1 MSVNIGSQTGG
12 VVNHVAGDR
21 YVSARVGRGG
31 APVRRAG
38 GSPGPAVGPGGGRPS
53 RFLGPGQRAELTA
66 DADAIIAE
74 VSEPAPPPT
83 SIRARITGVLRE
95 AGALAGAA
103 GAFVGPVTA
112 LAQWLGPL
120 GASVLAMPACRS
132 TSQPCSWTRRDPAS
146 APRRR
151 PRGP

>member
-1 MSVNIGSQTGG
+1 MSRATVTCRHASG
-12 VVNHVAGDR
+12 VAVRLSDAQAAAQALQ
-21 YVSARVGRGG
+21 SAL
-31 APVRRAG
+31 AAADL
-38 GSPGPAVGPGGGRPS
+38 PG
-53 RFLGPGQRAELTA
+53 LGPGQRAELTA
-66 DADAIIAE
+66 DAE

-132 TSQPCSWTRRDPAS
+132 TSQPCSWTRGDPAS